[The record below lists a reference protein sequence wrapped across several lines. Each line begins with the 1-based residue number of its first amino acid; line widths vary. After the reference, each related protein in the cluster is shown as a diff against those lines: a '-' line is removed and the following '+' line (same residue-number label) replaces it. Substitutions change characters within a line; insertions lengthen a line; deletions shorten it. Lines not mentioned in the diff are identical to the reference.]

1 MKKSELKNIISEEI
15 RVALVSENTDVVI
28 SVLRQ
33 IKDDDARSL
42 LWDAYQNGHL
52 SADKVVQI
60 AKDTGGLRESS
71 QDLFN
76 NLRREIKEMVAIA
89 NAKNKDILGTE
100 PLEVSVKPRDNFFF
114 VKIKY
119 PTGQGFLGF
128 GGEETMTG
136 QRRRIGAEVSKQ
148 VGEQIKDHL
157 EKNLTLEDSDVN
169 DDERGTVTVFA
180 VGDEFMDMIGERKIM
195 KEYTDRD
202 FSGEKIF
209 SQIKSPDM
217 FGREAFEEFF
227 PVGMASEEEAINS
240 LKVYDKKFRSKPRT
254 PGVYYD
260 DDMSVH
266 VQYHEFQDAAGEK
279 YRAHQTQY
287 YHSDDDR
294 NPSVTAIALTKL
306 ADPDNPSPQSQEDKR
321 MGTVL
326 VKTGEYV
333 KDLNDLDITNK
344 AMQEV
349 YSEKQRR
356 WACAQDDP
364 KFDEMCKDTA
374 ISKKKVKET
383 ILKVLKNG

>member
-15 RVALVSENTDVVI
+15 RVALVSENTDMVV

-33 IKDDDARSL
+33 IKDDDARSM

-89 NAKNKDILGTE
+89 NAKNKYILGTE
-100 PLEVSVKPRDNFFF
+100 PLEVSVKPKDNFLF
-114 VKIKY
+114 VRIKY
-119 PTGQGFLGF
+119 PTGQGFLGM
-128 GGEETMTG
+128 GGVETMSG
-136 QRRRIGAEVSKQ
+136 QRRRVGAEASMQ
-148 VGEQIKDHL
+148 VGEKIKDYL
-157 EKNLTLEDSDVN
+157 KRSLSLEDWDVY

-180 VGDEFMDMIGERKIM
+180 VSDEFINMIGEGLKENEEKPKYKVGDKVTSKKHKIKDGVVRKV
-195 KEYTDRD
+195 KETDRGYEYEIVWND
-202 FSGEKIF
+202 GNNVVQF
-209 SQIKSPDM
+209 SQS
-217 FGREAFEEFF
+217 
-227 PVGMASEEEAINS
+227 S
-240 LKVYDKKFRSKPRT
+240 LD
-254 PGVYYD
+254 
-260 DDMSVH
+260 
-266 VQYHEFQDAAGEK
+266 
-279 YRAHQTQY
+279 
-287 YHSDDDR
+287 
-294 NPSVTAIALTKL
+294 
-306 ADPDNPSPQSQEDKR
+306 
-321 MGTVL
+321 
-326 VKTGEYV
+326 
-333 KDLNDLDITNK
+333 
-344 AMQEV
+344 EV